1 MVLAMAL
8 DVVLVLF
15 YSGLLFVVQEV
26 FMNAR
31 VKSVP
36 AAGAQQAV
44 DLPDGWVVVGVVKRP
59 IWEDGKVT
67 GWIRRTIVD
76 RANKDLPHPFEAASE
91 QNEINE
97 GTVSERHKTD

>member
-1 MVLAMAL
+1 MAL

-76 RANKDLPHPFEAASE
+76 RANKDLPHPFDAASE
-91 QNEINE
+91 QNEINK
-97 GTVSERHKTD
+97 GTVSERDQTY